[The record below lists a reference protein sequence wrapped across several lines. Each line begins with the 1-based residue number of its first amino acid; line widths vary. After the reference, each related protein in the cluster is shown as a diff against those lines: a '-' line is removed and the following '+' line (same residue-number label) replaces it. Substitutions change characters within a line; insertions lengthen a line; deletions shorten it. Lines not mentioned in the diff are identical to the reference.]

1 MTDKVFYI
9 KSFTLSNG
17 QKQPHC
23 MNKEVT
29 MTKPPQSTSAAKTGE
44 AIGCLNNNLY
54 VTESYTS

>member
-1 MTDKVFYI
+1 
-9 KSFTLSNG
+9 
-17 QKQPHC
+17 

-29 MTKPPQSTSAAKTGE
+29 MTKPPQSTSEAKTGE